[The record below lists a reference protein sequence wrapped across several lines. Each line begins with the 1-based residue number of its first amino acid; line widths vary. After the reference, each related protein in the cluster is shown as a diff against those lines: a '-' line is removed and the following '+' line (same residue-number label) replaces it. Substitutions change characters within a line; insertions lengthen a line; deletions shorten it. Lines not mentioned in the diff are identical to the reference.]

1 MTVVVFDPD
10 FGDAMRRRHLYQGDL
25 VVYRPRPES
34 LALCEFA
41 REMIR
46 SAFGPLDP
54 EVAQFELPV
63 AQYVSILADLKPRFI
78 HHPESKRLIQALLT
92 ALDFDPQQT
101 YFDVPRLRTSTSHG
115 YLTTGIAYAFH
126 PHRDTW
132 YSAPMCQ
139 INVWLPVFAADPGN
153 IMAFHPEHWSTPV
166 ANSSAD
172 YDYQRWIATSRFNA
186 STHVGNDTR
195 QQPKPL
201 EEVKATPDLRVLTP
215 VGGIKM
221 FSAAH
226 LHSSLPNNTGR
237 TRFSIDFRIIN
248 LDDAVNA
255 RGAENVD
262 SHCTG
267 TAMQDY
273 LRLADLAHVP
283 QEIVDH
289 YMRGH
294 PRQPLAVKT
303 GS

>member
-1 MTVVVFDPD
+1 MTAVLFDPE
-10 FGDAMRRRHLYQGDL
+10 FSDATRRDHLYRGDL
-25 VVYRPRPES
+25 VVYRPGPES
-34 LALCEFA
+34 LALCGFA
-41 REMIR
+41 RDMIQ
-46 SAFGPLDP
+46 SAFGSLDP
-54 EVAQFELPV
+54 ELAQFELPV
-63 AQYVSILADLKPRFI
+63 SEYVSILADLKPRFI
-78 HHPESKRLIQALLT
+78 HHPESKRLIQSLLT
-92 ALDFDPQQT
+92 TLGFDPQQT

-139 INVWLPVFAADPGN
+139 VNVWLPVYAADPDN
-153 IMAFHPEHWSTPV
+153 IMAFHPQHWSTPV

-186 STHVGNDTR
+186 STHVGTDTR
-195 QQPKPL
+195 EQPKPL
-201 EEVKATPDLRVLTP
+201 EDVAASPDLRVLTP

-226 LHSSLPNNTGR
+226 LHSSLPNRTGR

-248 LDDAVNA
+248 IDDAA
-255 RGAENVD
+255 SAKGAENVD
-262 SHCTG
+262 SYCTG

-273 LRLADLAHVP
+273 LRVVDLARVP
-283 QEIVDH
+283 QDIVDL
-289 YMRGH
+289 YLKGH
-294 PRQPLAVKT
+294 PRQPRSLRT